1 MHIEH
6 IALWTGRLEGLK
18 DFYEKYFQART
29 GEKYQNP
36 FKGFESYFL
45 SFSTGARIELMSQVD
60 LQESAIRPGYNR
72 TGYAHIS
79 FAAGSEHAVDELTD
93 RLRRDGYIVISDP
106 RYTGDGYYESV
117 IEDPDGNHVEIIA

>member
-29 GEKYQNP
+29 GEKYQNL
-36 FKGFESYFL
+36 FNGFESYFL
-45 SFSTGARIELMSQVD
+45 SFSKGARVELMSQAD
-60 LQESAIRPGYNR
+60 LQESAIHPGYNL

-79 FAAGSEHAVDELTD
+79 FAAGSEHVVDMLTN
-93 RLRRDGYIVISDP
+93 RLRQDGYIVISDP
-106 RYTGDGYYESV
+106 RHTGDGYYESV
-117 IEDPDGNHVEIIA
+117 IADPDGNYIEITA